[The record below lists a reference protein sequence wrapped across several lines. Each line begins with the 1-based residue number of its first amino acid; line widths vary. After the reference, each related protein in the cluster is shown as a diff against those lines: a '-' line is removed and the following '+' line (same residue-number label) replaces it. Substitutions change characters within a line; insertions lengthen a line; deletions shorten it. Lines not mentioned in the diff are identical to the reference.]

1 MTMDIVHRIK
11 YILNGRTMLSE
22 REQLLDAA
30 CDEIKRLR
38 KINHRLMHYAAMVS
52 ESDTATPQH
61 RQIARE
67 IVGDNN
73 D

>member
-1 MTMDIVHRIK
+1 MTIDIVHRIK

-38 KINHRLMHYAAMVS
+38 KINHRLMHYTTMIANG
-52 ESDTATPQH
+52 DTATPLQKMM
-61 RQIARE
+61 ARE
-67 IVGDNN
+67 IIGEEE
-73 D
+73 